1 MDVDTYCFNAE
12 WHDPQADLVRPY
24 IMYVFQP
31 KGDAGPLELQ
41 IWDPKANRT
50 FLKRAP
56 LSDLRMEDLF
66 VGGTLTVH
74 ARQMRLTAYANE
86 STKAKLEGAIDCF
99 GLVTSPDAFPEFGGI
114 LSTIEG
120 AGLAITRLRLVAEG
134 GPVVAMQ
141 VSGTGGMAAWEVAS
155 MKLRPGSCKKVSSSE
170 VLPYFEDTRRY
181 PTTAVFSN
189 CTVCLIRPHI
199 LKDGRAG
206 EIVSSIM
213 KAGFEVSAAK
223 MVHFTRVEA
232 AEFLDVYKG
241 VIPHYPSVI
250 DAMTST
256 PCLALELR
264 KDADVVP
271 SFRELCGPHDI
282 EIARHLRP
290 GTLRARFGEDS
301 ARNALHCTDLEEDGE
316 LESRYIFELI
326 G

>member
-1 MDVDTYCFNAE
+1 MDVDTYSFQAE

-24 IMYVFQP
+24 TMYIFQP

-56 LSDLRMEDLF
+56 LSNLRMEDLF
-66 VGGTLTVH
+66 VGSTITVH
-74 ARQMRLTAYANE
+74 ARQMRLTACANE
-86 STKAKLEGAIDCF
+86 STRARLEGAVDCF

-120 AGLAITRLRLVAEG
+120 AGLAVTRLRLVAEG

-141 VSGTGGMAAWEVAS
+141 VNASGGAAAWEVAS

-170 VLPYFEDTRRY
+170 VMPYFEDTRRY

-213 KAGFEVSAAK
+213 KAGFEVSAART
-223 MVHFTRVEA
+223 VHFTPVEA

-241 VIPHYPSVI
+241 VIPHYPSVL
-250 DAMTST
+250 DAMTGT

-271 SFRELCGPHDI
+271 SFRELCGPHDV

-290 GTLRARFGEDS
+290 GTLRARFGLDS

-326 G
+326 S